1 MADENEKILTIPL
14 KKTRSVPKSQRAS
27 RAIKEIREFVAR
39 HMRAADT
46 MSDEEKEVLT
56 HPTEKIWIDSKVS
69 ELIWSRGI
77 EKPPVKIRVR
87 AIKFEDGLIEVSLP
101 EE

>member
-1 MADENEKILTIPL
+1 MAEENERILTIPL

-27 RAIKEIREFVAR
+27 RAVKEIREYVAR
-39 HMRAADT
+39 HMRAAEG
-46 MSDEEKEVLT
+46 MSDEEKERVAR
-56 HPTEKIWIDSKVS
+56 PTEKIWIDSKVN
-69 ELIWSRGI
+69 EVIWSRGI
-77 EKPPVKIRVR
+77 EKPPAEVRVR

>member
-1 MADENEKILTIPL
+1 MAEENERILTVPL
-14 KKTRSVPKSQRAS
+14 KATRTVPRTQRAN

-39 HMRAADT
+39 HMRAYES
-46 MSDEEKEVLT
+46 MSDEEKEKFT
-56 HPTEKIWIDSKVS
+56 SPMDKIWIDSKVN
-69 ELIWSRGI
+69 EVIWKRGMQ
-77 EKPPVKIRVR
+77 KPPASIRVR

>member
-1 MADENEKILTIPL
+1 MAEENEKILTIPL
-14 KKTRSVPKSQRAS
+14 KNTRRAPKSQRAS

-39 HMRAADT
+39 HMRAADG
-46 MSDEEKEVLT
+46 MSDEEKERFAR
-56 HPTEKIWIDSKVS
+56 PTEKIWIDSKVN
-69 ELIWSRGI
+69 EVIWSRGI
-77 EKPPVKIRVR
+77 EKPPSEIRVR